1 MICWFKKKKENKGTK
16 FFVTPFRKMAK
27 RSTRRMRKEKG
38 KKFFSKVY
46 APLHHVLQAT
56 RNVSRGLFS
65 ASSAVVDKGLQVVDN
80 TGSAIARH
88 ANMAVKNVT
97 SRKSSRK
104 NSRKVTRKNRK

>member
-1 MICWFKKKKENKGTK
+1 
-16 FFVTPFRKMAK
+16 MA
-27 RSTRRMRKEKG
+27 RRSSTRRMAKG
-38 KKFFSKVY
+38 KKSMKFFSKVY
-46 APLHHVLQAT
+46 SPLHHVLQAT

-97 SRKSSRK
+97 SRKGSRKSSRKSSRK
-104 NSRKVTRKNRK
+104 NRKATRKNRK